1 MLTMLRYISMDV
13 HIKKMAFHD
22 KVFKPY
28 DIRGTYPEEL
38 DHNTIELVAEG
49 FAEFL
54 KSGGGKN
61 CVVGEDIR
69 STSPEIA
76 EMIIEKLLARGVDV
90 IHIGQATT
98 PMHLFSIAR
107 SKADGGMMVTASHNP
122 ARFNGLKIYKG
133 IEAESEKT
141 GLSKVKEIIKSGFPE
156 YGGPRGKLSRAD
168 FLNDYVEFLT
178 KDFSPGAR
186 INAVFDAGGGAV
198 GLVLSKILPLVKN
211 VGSSTLYMDPD
222 PSLLVRE
229 PNPLMPEA
237 QKKIRETILE
247 KKADIGFLF
256 DPDGD
261 RVIVLDEKGDVVRGD
276 GILWLLSKKLV
287 RPGEGVVY
295 DYCRSSRALVE
306 DLEADSIRCFKSR
319 VGHSF
324 IKEEMRIED
333 AILGGEI
340 SGHYY
345 FKDFFFSDSA
355 LFAAMKLLQLK
366 ASSKEP
372 LSEMTRPY
380 FRYFHSGEINFEVK
394 NKDEMKSFFEEK
406 FKDGE
411 RDYFDG
417 VTFKYPNW
425 WFNIRPSGTEDL
437 LRLVLE
443 AKSKT
448 IFDAKKEEVMSFLF
462 SKGAKLA

>member
-49 FAEFL
+49 FVEFL

-61 CVVGEDIR
+61 CVAGEDIR

-198 GLVLSKILPLVKN
+198 GSVLSKILPLVKN

-261 RVIVLDEKGDVVRGD
+261 RGD

-417 VTFKYPNW
+417 VTFKYPDW

>member
-1 MLTMLRYISMDV
+1 MLKYIAMDV
-13 HIKKMAFHD
+13 HVKKMAFHD

-28 DIRGTYPEEL
+28 DIRGVYPEEL
-38 DHNTIELVAEG
+38 DHNTIELIAEG

-61 CVVGEDIR
+61 CVVGEDVR

-76 EMIIEKLLARGVDV
+76 EIVIEKLLARGIDV
-90 IHIGQATT
+90 IYIGQATT
-98 PMHLFSIAR
+98 PMHLFSIAK
-107 SKADGGMMVTASHNP
+107 SKADGGIMVTASHNP
-122 ARFNGLKIYKG
+122 IRYNGFKIYKG
-133 IEAESEKT
+133 IEAENEKT
-141 GLSKVKEIIKSGFPE
+141 GLNKIKEIIKNGFPE
-156 YGGPRGKLSRAD
+156 YKGPRGGLSKVDLLKDYVD
-168 FLNDYVEFLT
+168 FLM
-178 KDFSPGAR
+178 KDVLPGER

-198 GLVLSKILPLVKN
+198 GSVLSKILPLLKN
-211 VGSSTLYMDPD
+211 VDAATLYMDPD
-222 PSLLVRE
+222 PSLMARE
-229 PNPLMPEA
+229 PNPLLPEA
-237 QKKIRETILE
+237 ERKIRETILE

-261 RVIVLDEKGDVVRGD
+261 RVIVLDEKGEPIRGD
-276 GILWLLSKKLV
+276 GILWLLAEKLA
-287 RPGEGVVY
+287 RPGEAIVY

-333 AILGGEI
+333 AVLGGEI

-345 FKDFFFSDSA
+345 FKDFYYSDSA
-355 LFAAMKLLQLK
+355 LFATIKLLQLK

-372 LSEMTRPY
+372 LSEMMRPY

-394 NKDEMKSFFEEK
+394 NKDEMKSLFEER

-417 VTFKYPNW
+417 VTFRYPDW

-443 AKSKT
+443 AKSKAV
-448 IFDAKKEEVMSFLF
+448 FDTKKEEVISFLF
-462 SKGAKLA
+462 SKGARLSG